1 MAFLV
6 LSNLLFSQSEWK
18 LEINAKIEKNSCTAV
33 IGRSGA
39 GKSTL
44 LSLIAGFETPNS
56 GDIIIGGKNITRH
69 DPASRPVT
77 ILFQENNLFSH
88 LTIWRNIGL
97 GVHPG
102 LKLSS
107 KDKSR
112 IDHAVSTVGL
122 EGLEDRLP
130 GNVSGGERQRAALAR
145 CICQNRPV
153 LLLDEPF
160 NSLDPVLRKEMGRL
174 VDQLRRDH
182 HLTVLLVSHNPHETA
197 EIADNALFLENGRVF
212 EHGKLE
218 TLLERPATPELAN
231 YLVQPRK

>member
-1 MAFLV
+1 MAFLI
-6 LSNLLFSQSEWK
+6 LRNLRFSQAQWK
-18 LEINAKIEKNSCTAV
+18 LEIDAEIERNSCTAV

-44 LSLIAGFETPNS
+44 LSLIAGFETPAS
-56 GDIIIGGKNITRH
+56 GDIIVDGNNITRH
-69 DPASRPVT
+69 NPASRPVT
-77 ILFQENNLFSH
+77 VLFQENNLFSH

-97 GVHPG
+97 GVHPR
-102 LKLSS
+102 LKLSQ
-107 KDKSR
+107 KEKNR
-112 IDHAVSTVGL
+112 IDHAISTVGL

-160 NSLDPVLRKEMGRL
+160 NSLDPILRKEMGRL

-197 EIADNALFLENGRVF
+197 EIADNALFLENGQVF

-218 TLLERPATPELAN
+218 TLLERPVTPELAK